1 MSDNDE
7 VIEVD
12 GLPLN
17 DSDLALLGTAQD
29 MIEKGIDSQECGAK
43 QVISTAGLLLGI
55 YFVAI
60 SLSDLKKG
68 LVAQQLEPCEQA
80 VLVVVFV
87 APIIF
92 WLISMVLALRVFVP
106 VSHYDDIYSHE
117 KALGTYTRIL
127 NLKYKRLK
135 YAIMMLVLGFILP
148 VICIIVYLV
157 RSP

>member
-55 YFVAI
+55 
-60 SLSDLKKG
+60 
-68 LVAQQLEPCEQA
+68 
-80 VLVVVFV
+80 
-87 APIIF
+87 
-92 WLISMVLALRVFVP
+92 
-106 VSHYDDIYSHE
+106 
-117 KALGTYTRIL
+117 
-127 NLKYKRLK
+127 
-135 YAIMMLVLGFILP
+135 
-148 VICIIVYLV
+148 
-157 RSP
+157 